1 MPDIKESPVTTSL
14 HKNAS
19 IIPSPLTIKLTP
31 QDINNE
37 LFYQKLSIYSIE
49 NPRIVNKSKNPRK
62 YIIEE
67 CIPACKE
74 LWSKNIY
81 TFMVSDHLN
90 DGECWIELD
99 ADALSDDNKS
109 IYLDLD
115 SNEVKKF
122 SYHRGA
128 INFGVRCVGKEAQE
142 KLLEIAQKFEMQDV
156 QEKLGY
162 ISIEKFLMDYCD
174 CYEEYENP

>member
-1 MPDIKESPVTTSL
+1 MSEYIDDIEITDDVFKR
-14 HKNAS
+14 
-19 IIPSPLTIKLTP
+19 
-31 QDINNE
+31 
-37 LFYQKLSIYSIE
+37 FYQEETEEAKEERIKKEREDIE
-49 NPRIVNKSKNPRK
+49 RRGYLPVNDEFEETMTSPQEVVEKNPRK

-109 IYLDLD
+109 IYLGLD

-128 INFGVRCVGKEAQE
+128 INFGVRCVGK
-142 KLLEIAQKFEMQDV
+142 KHK
-156 QEKLGY
+156 KSY
-162 ISIEKFLMDYCD
+162 WK
-174 CYEEYENP
+174 